1 MNQLT
6 VEKIQAF
13 EESLYL
19 NEKSK
24 ATVNKYLRAVRK
36 LAEYLSGEGLTKSR
50 LLEYRKILQ
59 SQVKAQTV
67 NGALS
72 SINAFLEFCGWQD
85 CKIKLLKVQRKAFL
99 DERGNCL
106 KRNTNSSWRQL
117 KPKEMSG
124 YTWSC

>member
-36 LAEYLSGEGLTKSR
+36 LAEYLSGEGLT
-50 LLEYRKILQ
+50 
-59 SQVKAQTV
+59 
-67 NGALS
+67 LS
-72 SINAFLEFCGWQD
+72 S
-85 CKIKLLKVQRKAFL
+85 
-99 DERGNCL
+99 
-106 KRNTNSSWRQL
+106 
-117 KPKEMSG
+117 
-124 YTWSC
+124 